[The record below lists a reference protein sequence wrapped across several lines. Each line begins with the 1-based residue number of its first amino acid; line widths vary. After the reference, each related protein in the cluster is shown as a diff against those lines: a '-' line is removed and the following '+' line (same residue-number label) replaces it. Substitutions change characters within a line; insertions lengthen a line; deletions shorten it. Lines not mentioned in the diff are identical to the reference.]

1 MSKENILNILGIIFM
16 IISIL
21 IMMNSKVALGV
32 AITLWLVFTF
42 MSLVTR
48 IKAKKIKK

>member
-1 MSKENILNILGIIFM
+1 MSKENNLNILGIVFM

-32 AITLWLVFTF
+32 TITLWLVFTF
-42 MSLVTR
+42 MSLATR